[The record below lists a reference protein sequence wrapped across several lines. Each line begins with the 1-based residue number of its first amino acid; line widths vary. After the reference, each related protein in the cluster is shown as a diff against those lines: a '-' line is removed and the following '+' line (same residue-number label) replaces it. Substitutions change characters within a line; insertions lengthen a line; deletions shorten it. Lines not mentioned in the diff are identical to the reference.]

1 MANVNRLVCDASPEN
16 RYATFLYAQFDPAT
30 RRLVY
35 SNGGHNPPIV
45 LRDGEALRLEAGG
58 PPVGLF
64 RFSQYVQD
72 EIALEPGDLLV
83 LFTDG
88 VSEAENP
95 AEDEWGED
103 ALIAAAGAC
112 TGLPPVEVIARIMRA
127 ADDFAAGAPQHDDMT
142 LVVAKVLSEPA
153 AR

>member
-1 MANVNRLVCDASPEN
+1 M
-16 RYATFLYAQFDPAT
+16 
-30 RRLVY
+30 Y
-35 SNGGHNPPIV
+35 SNGGHNPPIL
-45 LRDGEALRLEAGG
+45 LRGGDVLRLETGG

-64 RFSQYVQD
+64 RFSQYKQD
-72 EIALEPGDLLV
+72 EMVLQSGDLLV

-95 AEDEWGED
+95 AEDEWGEE
-103 ALIAAAGAC
+103 ALIEAARGSK
-112 TGLPPVEVIARIMRA
+112 GLPPLETIARIMHA

-142 LVVAKVLSEPA
+142 LVVARVLAEPA